1 MADNERV
8 ITTVFR
14 ADISNFSK
22 STQDL
27 NRYVSQV
34 NSEFKL
40 ATSHLGKWS
49 DSTEGLEA
57 KITQLN
63 GVLTAENKKL
73 EMLESSYADLVAEGK
88 ENTKEAQNLATAI
101 NNQRA
106 TVISTAKSVEHYAGS
121 LQELYDAG
129 VDTRQELEQLRKA
142 EIESAKALEKELAE
156 SAKKASE
163 ELDKLNKENEELK
176 ENAKALGGNVL
187 TGFAVGLA
195 GLATACVGVVQG
207 LAGIVEE
214 TKELRTQMGM
224 IETSFSEAG
233 HSAGSAEKTF
243 DELFGVLGD
252 SGKATEASLHLA
264 QVAKNEEELLE
275 YTNILTG
282 VYSKFGDSLPVESM
296 AEAISVSTTLG
307 EVSGTLV
314 DAFEFSGQSIDE
326 HNAKLAEMATAEERS
341 AYIKEEL
348 NKIYAKTGEAY
359 KETNKEVIEANKA
372 QNAYN
377 QAMADIGEKAQPII
391 TQFKTAMVGV
401 LQTVLE
407 KFNEVDIAGLVGQIT
422 NGIEYLTATVLP
434 PLMSGLGWV
443 LDNLNWLVPV
453 MGTVV
458 GLVAGI
464 SGAIKIYNTVVT
476 IAKTVQMAWNL
487 AMTAN
492 PIGLVITAI
501 GLLVTAFVVLWNK
514 CEGFRNFFIGM
525 WESIKKI
532 GSSVAETI
540 GKVFEST
547 INTVKGVI
555 NGVISLIN
563 GAIGAINKISVKIPD
578 WVPDLG
584 GKTIGFNLKKIPK
597 LAEGGVVDKPTLAM
611 VGEAGRE
618 AVMPLEQNTEWIDKL
633 ADKLG
638 SKMGGGNT
646 TNNFNYTFERMETSR
661 LALHKAKIETMRIV
675 GGRA

>member
-49 DSTEGLEA
+49 DSTEGLQA
-57 KITQLN
+57 KLTQLN
-63 GVLTAENKKL
+63 GVLTAEQKKL
-73 EMLESSYADLVAEGK
+73 ENMEQAYADLVAQGK

-106 TVISTAKSVEHYAGS
+106 TVNSTIKNIEHYSES
-121 LQELYDAG
+121 LNELEEAG
-129 VDTRQELEQLRKA
+129 VETR
-142 EIESAKALEKELAE
+142 
-156 SAKKASE
+156 E

-176 ENAKALGGNVL
+176 ENAKAFGGGL
-187 TGFAVGLA
+187 LKGFAVGLA
-195 GLATACVGVVQG
+195 GLAGACVGVVQG

-214 TKELRTQMGM
+214 TKELRTQMGQM
-224 IETSFSEAG
+224 ETAFTEAG
-233 HSAGSAEKTF
+233 LSAESAEGTF

-252 SGKATEASLHLA
+252 SGKATEASLQLG
-264 QVAKNEEELLE
+264 QLAKNEEELLD

-282 VYSKFGDSLPVESM
+282 VYATFGDSLPVEGL
-296 AEAISVSTTLG
+296 AEAMNHTANLGSVQGVLADAL
-307 EVSGTLV
+307 EWSGVNV
-314 DAFEFSGQSIDE
+314 DTFNEQLAGLNTEE
-326 HNAKLAEMATAEERS
+326 ERAKLINDTLNGIYGETAT
-341 AYIKEEL
+341 K
-348 NKIYAKTGEAY
+348 Y
-359 KETNKEVIEANKA
+359 KEVNKEVIEANKA
-372 QNAYN
+372 QNEYN
-377 QAMADIGEKAQPII
+377 KAMADIGAKAQPII

-407 KFNEVDIAGLVGQIT
+407 KFNEVDIAGLVGKIT
-422 NGIEYLTATVLP
+422 SGIQMLTEKVLP
-434 PLMSGLGWV
+434 PLMSGLTWV
-443 LDNLNWLVPV
+443 LDNLNWLAPV
-453 MGTVV
+453 LGTVI
-458 GLVAGI
+458 GLVTGITAG
-464 SGAIKIYNTVVT
+464 IKIYNTVVT
-476 IAKTVQMAWNL
+476 VAKTVQQAWNL
-487 AMTAN
+487 VMTAN

-514 CEGFRNFFIGM
+514 CEGFRNFFINM

-532 GSSVAETI
+532 GSSVAESI
-540 GKVFEST
+540 GNVFKST

-563 GAIGAINKISVKIPD
+563 GAIGAINKISVNIPD
-578 WVPDLG
+578 WVPEFG
-584 GKTIGFNLKKIPK
+584 GKKIGFNIPKIPK
-597 LAEGGVVDKPTLAM
+597 LAEGGIIDKPTLAM

-618 AVMPLEQNTEWIDKL
+618 AVVPLEQNTEWIDKL

-638 SKMGGGNT
+638 SKMGSGNT
-646 TNNFNYTFERMETSR
+646 TNNFNYTFEKMETSR
-661 LALHKAKIETMRIV
+661 LALHKAKMETMRIV
-675 GGRA
+675 GGRV

>member
-1 MADNERV
+1 MAENERV

-49 DSTEGLEA
+49 DSTEGLQA
-57 KITQLN
+57 KLTQLN
-63 GVLTAENKKL
+63 GVLTAEKKKL
-73 EMLESSYADLVAEGK
+73 EGMEEAYADLVAQGK

-106 TVISTAKSVEHYAGS
+106 TVNSTIKNIDHYSES
-121 LQELYDAG
+121 LKELEDAG
-129 VDTRQELEQLRKA
+129 VETR
-142 EIESAKALEKELAE
+142 
-156 SAKKASE
+156 E

-176 ENAKALGGNVL
+176 ENAKALGSGIL
-187 TGFAVGLA
+187 KGFAVGLA
-195 GLATACVGVVQG
+195 GLATACVGVVKG
-207 LAGIVEE
+207 LGSIVEE
-214 TKELRTQMGM
+214 TKELRTQMGQL
-224 IETSFSEAG
+224 ETSFTEAG
-233 HSAGSAEKTF
+233 HSVESSEKTF
-243 DELFGVLGD
+243 SELFGVLGD

-296 AEAISVSTTLG
+296 AEAISVSSTLG

-326 HNAKLAEMATAEERS
+326 HNEKLATMATAEERS

-372 QNAYN
+372 QNEYN

-391 TQFKTAMVGV
+391 TTFKTAMVGV
-401 LQTVLE
+401 LQAVLE
-407 KFNEVDIAGLVGQIT
+407 KFNEVDIEGIVSGISTVIT
-422 NGIEYLTATVLP
+422 ESVTWI
-434 PLMSGLGWV
+434 
-443 LDNLNWLVPV
+443 LDNGDLLKALIIGIGTAFLTWKVAT
-453 MGTVV
+453 MIQTVV
-458 GLVAGI
+458 GAVKAL
-464 SGAIKIYNTVVT
+464 T
-476 IAKTVQMAWNL
+476 IATEGQTIAQRILNGVMK
-487 AMTAN
+487 AN
-492 PIGLVITAI
+492 PIGLVVTAV
-501 GLLVTAFVVLWNK
+501 GLLVTAFALLWNK

-525 WESIKKI
+525 WEKIKTIASGVAGFI
-532 GSSVAETI
+532 GDTFTSVM
-540 GKVFEST
+540 
-547 INTVKGVI
+547 NTVKGVV
-555 NGVISLIN
+555 NGIISLIN
-563 GAIGAINKISVKIPD
+563 GAIGAVNKISVKIPD
-578 WVPDLG
+578 WVPEFG
-584 GKTIGFNLKKIPK
+584 GKKFGFNIPKIPK
-597 LAEGGVVDKPTLAM
+597 LAEGGIVDKPTLAM

-618 AVMPLEQNTEWIDKL
+618 AVVPLENNTEWIDKL

-646 TNNFNYTFERMETSR
+646 TNNFNYTFEKMESSR

>member
-49 DSTEGLEA
+49 DSTEGLQA
-57 KITQLN
+57 KLTQLN
-63 GVLTAENKKL
+63 GVLTAEQKKL
-73 EMLESSYADLVAEGK
+73 ENMEQAYADLVAQGK

-106 TVISTAKSVEHYAGS
+106 TVNSTIKNIEHYSGS
-121 LQELYDAG
+121 LKELEDAG
-129 VDTRQELEQLRKA
+129 VETR
-142 EIESAKALEKELAE
+142 
-156 SAKKASE
+156 E
-163 ELDKLNKENEELK
+163 ELDKLNKETEELK
-176 ENAKALGGNVL
+176 ENANALGGGVL
-187 TGFAVGLA
+187 KGFAVGLA
-195 GLATACVGVVQG
+195 GIAGACVGVVAG
-207 LAGIVEE
+207 LGNIVEE
-214 TKELRTQMGM
+214 TKELRTQMGQL
-224 IETSFSEAG
+224 ETSFTEAG
-233 HSAGSAEKTF
+233 HSVEASEKTF
-243 DELFGVLGD
+243 GDLFGVLGD

-264 QVAKNEEELLE
+264 QVARSEEELLE

-282 VYSKFGDSLPVESM
+282 VYSKFGDSLPVEAM

-326 HNAKLAEMATAEERS
+326 HNAKLATMSTAEERS

-348 NKIYAKTGEAY
+348 NKIYKETGETY
-359 KETNKEVIEANKA
+359 KEVNKDVIEANKA
-372 QNAYN
+372 QNEYN
-377 QAMADIGEKAQPII
+377 QAMADIGKKAQPII
-391 TQFKTAMVGV
+391 TTFKTAMVGV

-407 KFNEVDIAGLVGQIT
+407 KFNEVDIAGLVGNIT
-422 NGIEYLTATVLP
+422 KVIKNLTEKVLP
-434 PLMSGLGWV
+434 PLMSALAWV
-443 LDNLNWLVPV
+443 LDNLNWLAPLL
-453 MGTVV
+453 GTVI
-458 GLVAGI
+458 GLVVGI
-464 SGAIKIYNTVVT
+464 TSAIKIYNTVVT

-492 PIGLVITAI
+492 PIGIVITAI

-514 CEGFRNFFIGM
+514 CDGFRKFFIDM
-525 WESIKKI
+525 FAKIK
-532 GSSVAETI
+532 SVASGVAEFI
-540 GKVFEST
+540 GNIFTS
-547 INTVKGVI
+547 IMNTVKGVI
-555 NGVISLIN
+555 NGIISLIN
-563 GAIGAINKISVKIPD
+563 GAIKAINKISVDIPD
-578 WVPDLG
+578 WVPKYG
-584 GKTIGFNLKKIPK
+584 GRTIGFNLKTIPE
-597 LAEGGVVDKPTLAM
+597 LAEGGIIDKPTLAM

-618 AVMPLEQNTEWIDKL
+618 AVVPLENNTEWIDKL

-638 SKMGGGNT
+638 SKMVGGNT
-646 TNNFNYTFERMETSR
+646 TNNFNYTFEKMETSR
-661 LALHKAKIETMRIV
+661 LALHKAKLETMRIV
-675 GGRA
+675 GGRV

>member
-40 ATSHLGKWS
+40 ATAHLGKWS
-49 DSTEGLEA
+49 DSTEGLQA
-57 KITQLN
+57 KLTQLN
-63 GVLTAENKKL
+63 GVLTAEQKKL
-73 EMLESSYADLVAEGK
+73 ENMEQAYADLVAQGK
-88 ENTKEAQNLATAI
+88 QNTKEAQNLETAI

-106 TVISTAKSVEHYAGS
+106 TVNSTIKNIEHYSES
-121 LQELYDAG
+121 LKELEDAG
-129 VDTRQELEQLRKA
+129 VGTR
-142 EIESAKALEKELAE
+142 
-156 SAKKASE
+156 E

-176 ENAKALGGNVL
+176 ENAKAFGGGL
-187 TGFAVGLA
+187 LKGFAFGLA
-195 GLATACVGVVQG
+195 GIATACVGVVSG

-214 TKELRTQMGM
+214 TKELRTQMGQL
-224 IETSFSEAG
+224 EASFTEAG
-233 HSAGSAEKTF
+233 HSVEASEKTF
-243 DELFGVLGD
+243 GDLYSVLGD
-252 SGKATEASLHLA
+252 SGKATEASLQLG
-264 QVAKNEEELLE
+264 QIAKNEEELLE

-282 VYSKFGDSLPVESM
+282 VYATFGDSLPVEGL
-296 AEAISVSTTLG
+296 AEAMNHTANLGSVQGVLADAL
-307 EVSGTLV
+307 EWSGVNV
-314 DAFEFSGQSIDE
+314 DTFNEQLAGLNTEE
-326 HNAKLAEMATAEERS
+326 ERAKLINDTLNGIYGETAT
-341 AYIKEEL
+341 K
-348 NKIYAKTGEAY
+348 Y
-359 KETNKEVIEANKA
+359 KEVNKEVIEANKA
-372 QNAYN
+372 QNEYN
-377 QAMADIGEKAQPII
+377 KAMADIGEKAQPII

-401 LQTVLE
+401 LQTVME
-407 KFNEVDIAGLVGQIT
+407 KFNEVDIAGLVGKIT
-422 NGIEYLTATVLP
+422 NGIEYLTTTVLP
-434 PLMSGLGWV
+434 PLMTALGWV

-458 GLVAGI
+458 GLISGI
-464 SGAIKIYNTVVT
+464 SAGIKIYNTVVT
-476 IAKTVQMAWNL
+476 IAKTVQQAWNL
-487 AMTAN
+487 VMTAN

-514 CEGFRNFFIGM
+514 CEGFRKFFIKM

-540 GKVFEST
+540 GKVFQST

-563 GAIGAINKISVKIPD
+563 GAIRAINKISVKIPD
-578 WVPDLG
+578 WVPEFG
-584 GKTIGFNLKKIPK
+584 GKTIGFNLKEIPK
-597 LAEGGVVDKPTLAM
+597 LAEGGIIDKPTLAM

-618 AVMPLEQNTEWIDKL
+618 AVVPLENNTEWIDKL

-646 TNNFNYTFERMETSR
+646 TNNFNYTFEKMETSR
-661 LALHKAKIETMRIV
+661 IALHKAQLETRRIV

>member
-49 DSTEGLEA
+49 DSTEGLRA
-57 KITQLN
+57 KLTQLN
-63 GVLTAENKKL
+63 GVLTAEQKKL
-73 EMLESSYADLVAEGK
+73 EMMEQAYADLVAQGK

-106 TVISTAKSVEHYAGS
+106 TVNSTIKNIEHYS
-121 LQELYDAG
+121 ERLNELEEAG
-129 VDTRQELEQLRKA
+129 VETRQ
-142 EIESAKALEKELAE
+142 
-156 SAKKASE
+156 
-163 ELDKLNKENEELK
+163 ELDKLNEENEELK
-176 ENAKALGGNVL
+176 ENAKAFGGGL
-187 TGFAVGLA
+187 LKGFAVGLA
-195 GLATACVGVVQG
+195 GVATACVGVVAG
-207 LAGIVEE
+207 LGNIVEE
-214 TKELRTQMGM
+214 TKELRTQMGQL
-224 IETSFSEAG
+224 EASFTESG
-233 HSAGSAEKTF
+233 HSVEASEKTF
-243 DELFGVLGD
+243 GELFSVLGD
-252 SGKATEASLHLA
+252 SGKATEASLQLG
-264 QVAKNEEELLE
+264 QIAKSEEELLE

-282 VYSKFGDSLPVESM
+282 VYATFGDSLPVEGL
-296 AEAISVSTTLG
+296 AEAMNHTANLGSVQGVLADAL
-307 EVSGTLV
+307 EWSGVNV
-314 DAFEFSGQSIDE
+314 DTFNEQLAGLNTEE
-326 HNAKLAEMATAEERS
+326 ERAKLINETLNGIYGETAT
-341 AYIKEEL
+341 K
-348 NKIYAKTGEAY
+348 Y
-359 KETNKEVIEANKA
+359 KEVNAEVIEANKA
-372 QNAYN
+372 QNEYN
-377 QAMADIGEKAQPII
+377 QAMADIGAKAQPII

-401 LQTVLE
+401 LQAVME
-407 KFNEVDIAGLVGQIT
+407 KFNEVDIAGLVGKIT

-434 PLMSGLGWV
+434 PLMTALGWV
-443 LDNLNWLVPV
+443 MDNLDWLVPV
-453 MGTVV
+453 LGTVI

-514 CEGFRNFFIGM
+514 CEGFRNFFINMFEKIKTVASGVAGFIGDTFK
-525 WESIKKI
+525 SIM
-532 GSSVAETI
+532 
-540 GKVFEST
+540 
-547 INTVKGVI
+547 NTVKGVI
-555 NGVISLIN
+555 NGIISLIN

-578 WVPDLG
+578 WVPEFG
-584 GKTIGFNLKKIPK
+584 GKRFGFNLPKIPK
-597 LAEGGVVDKPTLAM
+597 LAEGGIIDKPTLAM
-611 VGEAGRE
+611 VGDAGRE
-618 AVMPLEQNTEWIDKL
+618 AVVPLENNTEWIDKL

-646 TNNFNYTFERMETSR
+646 TNNFNWTFEKMESSR
-661 LALHKAKIETMRIV
+661 LAMHKAQMETKRIV
-675 GGRA
+675 GGMA

>member
-27 NRYVSQV
+27 NRYVAQV

-49 DSTEGLEA
+49 DSTEGLQA
-57 KITQLN
+57 KLTQLN
-63 GVLTAENKKL
+63 GVLTAEQKKL
-73 EMLESSYADLVAEGK
+73 EMMEKAYADLVSQGK

-106 TVISTAKSVEHYAGS
+106 TVKETEKNIKHYADKLG
-121 LQELYDAG
+121 ELEDAG
-129 VDTRQELEQLRKA
+129 VDTR
-142 EIESAKALEKELAE
+142 
-156 SAKKASE
+156 E
-163 ELDKLNKENEELK
+163 ELDKLNQETEEFK
-176 ENAKALGGNVL
+176 ENAKSLGGNIL
-187 TGFAVGLA
+187 KGFAVGLA
-195 GLATACVGVVQG
+195 GLATACVGVVKG
-207 LAGIVEE
+207 LSSIVEE

-224 IETSFSEAG
+224 MENSFKEAG
-233 HSAGSAEKTF
+233 LSADSAEQTF
-243 DELFGVLGD
+243 DDLFGVLGD

-264 QVAKNEEELLE
+264 QVAKNEEELME

-296 AEAISVSTTLG
+296 AEAINVSSTLG

-314 DAFEFSGQSIDE
+314 DAFEFSGKSIEE
-326 HNAKLAEMATAEERS
+326 HNAKLATMATAEERS

-348 NKIYAKTGEAY
+348 NKIYAETGEAY

-391 TQFKTAMVGV
+391 TTFKTAMVGV

-407 KFNEVDIAGLVGQIT
+407 KFNEVDIAGLVENIT
-422 NGIEYLTATVLP
+422 KVIENLTAKVLP
-434 PLMSGLGWV
+434 PLMSTLTWV

-458 GLVAGI
+458 GLIAGI
-464 SGAIKIYNTVVT
+464 SAGIKIYNTVVT
-476 IAKTVQMAWNL
+476 IAKTVQQAWNL

-525 WESIKKI
+525 WEKIKSIASGVAGFI
-532 GSSVAETI
+532 GDTFKSVM
-540 GKVFEST
+540 
-547 INTVKGVI
+547 NTVKGVI
-555 NGVISLIN
+555 NGVISVIN
-563 GAIGAINKISVKIPD
+563 GAIGAVNKISVKIPD
-578 WVPDLG
+578 WVPEFG
-584 GKTIGFNLKKIPK
+584 GKKFGFNIPKIPK
-597 LAEGGVVDKPTLAM
+597 LAEGGIVDKPTLAM

-618 AVMPLEQNTEWIDKL
+618 AVVPLENNTAWIDKL

-646 TNNFNYTFERMETSR
+646 TNNFNYTFEKMESSR
-661 LALHKAKIETMRIV
+661 LALHKAKMETLRIV

>member
-1 MADNERV
+1 MAENERT

-14 ADISNFSK
+14 ADISNFSQ

-27 NRYVSQV
+27 NRYISSV

-40 ATSHLGKWS
+40 ATSNLGRWS
-49 DSTEGLEA
+49 DSTDGLQA
-57 KITQLN
+57 KLTQLN
-63 GVLTAENKKL
+63 GVLTAEQKKL
-73 EMLESSYADLVAEGK
+73 EQMEQAYADLVAQGK
-88 ENTKEAQNLATAI
+88 ENTREAQNLATAI

-106 TVISTAKSVEHYAGS
+106 TVNSTQKNIEHYTDS
-121 LQELYDAG
+121 LQELEDAG
-129 VDTRQELEQLRKA
+129 VDTRE
-142 EIESAKALEKELAE
+142 ALEK
-156 SAKKASE
+156 
-163 ELDKLNKENEELK
+163 LNRENEEFK
-176 ENAKALGGNVL
+176 ENAKALGGSIL

-195 GLATACVGVVQG
+195 GVATACVGVVKG
-207 LAGIVEE
+207 LSGIVEE

-224 IETSFSEAG
+224 METSFSEAG
-233 HSAGSAEKTF
+233 LSADSAEKTF

-252 SGKATEASLHLA
+252 GGKATEASLHLA
-264 QVAKNEEELLE
+264 QIAKSEEELLE

-296 AEAISVSTTLG
+296 AEAVNVSSTLG
-307 EVSGTLV
+307 TVSGTLV

-326 HNAKLAEMATAEERS
+326 HNEKLATMATAEERS

-348 NKIYAKTGEAY
+348 NKIYAETGKAY

-391 TQFKTAMVGV
+391 TEFKTAMVGV

-407 KFNEVDIAGLVGQIT
+407 KFNEVDIAGLVAKIT
-422 NGIEYLTATVLP
+422 SGIQTLTTNVLP
-434 PLMSGLGWV
+434 PLMTGLSWI
-443 LDNLNWLVPV
+443 LDNLNWLAPV
-453 MGTVV
+453 LGTVV
-458 GLVAGI
+458 GLIAGI

-492 PIGLVITAI
+492 PIGIIITAI

-525 WESIKKI
+525 WEGIKK
-532 GSSVAETI
+532 VASGVGDFFKGIFEGI
-540 GKVFEST
+540 GKF
-547 INTVKGVI
+547 VKGYFNTILKLV
-555 NGVISLIN
+555 N
-563 GAIGAINKISVKIPD
+563 GAIGLVNKIKIPD
-578 WVPDLG
+578 WEIFGDLA
-584 GKTIGFNLKKIPK
+584 GKGINIPKIPL
-597 LAEGGVVDKPTLAM
+597 LAEGGIIDKPTLAM

-618 AVMPLEQNTEWIDKL
+618 AVMPLEHNTDWIDKL
-633 ADKLG
+633 ANTLG
-638 SKMGGGNT
+638 AKMGSGNT
-646 TNNFNYTFERMETSR
+646 TNNFNYTFERMETSKH
-661 LALHKAKIETMRIV
+661 ALHKAQLETKRIV

>member
-1 MADNERV
+1 MAENERV

-49 DSTEGLEA
+49 DSTEGLQA
-57 KITQLN
+57 KLTQLN
-63 GVLTAENKKL
+63 GVLTAEQKKL
-73 EMLESSYADLVAEGK
+73 ENMEQAYADLVAQGK

-106 TVISTAKSVEHYAGS
+106 TVNTTIKNIDHYSES
-121 LQELYDAG
+121 LKELKDAG
-129 VDTRQELEQLRKA
+129 VETR
-142 EIESAKALEKELAE
+142 
-156 SAKKASE
+156 E
-163 ELDKLNKENEELK
+163 ELDKLNKEQEEMK
-176 ENAKALGGNVL
+176 ENAKAFGGGL
-187 TGFAVGLA
+187 LKGFAVGLA
-195 GLATACVGVVQG
+195 GLATACVGVIQG
-207 LAGIVEE
+207 LGNIVEE

-224 IETSFSEAG
+224 LETSFTEAG
-233 HSAGSAEKTF
+233 HSVESSEKTF
-243 DELFGVLGD
+243 NELFGVLGD

-264 QVAKNEEELLE
+264 QVANSEKELME

-282 VYSKFGDSLPVESM
+282 VYSKFGDSLPVEAM

-326 HNAKLAEMATAEERS
+326 HNAKLATMSTEEERS

-359 KETNKEVIEANKA
+359 KETNKELIEANKA

-377 QAMADIGEKAQPII
+377 QAMADIADKAQPII
-391 TQFKTAMVGV
+391 TKFKTAMVGV

-407 KFNEVDIAGLVGQIT
+407 KFNEVDIAGLVGNIT
-422 NGIEYLTATVLP
+422 KVIENLTAKVLP
-434 PLMSGLGWV
+434 PLMSALTWV
-443 LDNLNWLVPV
+443 LDNLNWLAPV
-453 MGTVV
+453 LGTVI

-476 IAKTVQMAWNL
+476 VARTVQMAWNL

-501 GLLVTAFVVLWNK
+501 GLFVGAIALLWTK
-514 CEGFRNFFIGM
+514 CDGFRKFFTNM
-525 WESIKKI
+525 WDGIKKVA
-532 GSSVAETI
+532 SSTMEFL
-540 GKVFEST
+540 GKVFSGIINLYKGYINGIISG
-547 INTVKGVI
+547 INT
-555 NGVISLIN
+555 
-563 GAIGAINKISVKIPD
+563 AIGLLNKIKIPD
-578 WVPDLG
+578 WEIFG
-584 GKTIGFNLKKIPK
+584 SYAGKGINIPKIPK
-597 LAEGGVVDKPTLAM
+597 LAEGGIVDKPTLAM

-618 AVMPLEQNTEWIDKL
+618 AVVPLENNTEWIDKL

-646 TNNFNYTFERMETSR
+646 TNNFNYTFEKMETSR
-661 LALHKAKIETMRIV
+661 LALHKAKLETMRIV

>member
-1 MADNERV
+1 MPDNERV
-8 ITTVFR
+8 VTTVFR

-49 DSTEGLEA
+49 DSTEGLQA
-57 KITQLN
+57 KLTQLN
-63 GVLTAENKKL
+63 GVLTAEQKKL
-73 EMLESSYADLVAEGK
+73 ANMEQAYADLVAQGK

-101 NNQRA
+101 NNQ
-106 TVISTAKSVEHYAGS
+106 SAKVNETKKNIDHYTDS
-121 LQELYDAG
+121 LKELEDAG
-129 VDTRQELEQLRKA
+129 VETR
-142 EIESAKALEKELAE
+142 
-156 SAKKASE
+156 E

-195 GLATACVGVVQG
+195 GIATACVGVVQG

-224 IETSFSEAG
+224 METTFTEAG
-233 HSAGSAEKTF
+233 LPAESARKTY
-243 DELFGVLGD
+243 DELFSVLGD

-264 QVAKNEEELLE
+264 QVAKNEKELLE

-326 HNAKLAEMATAEERS
+326 HNKKLESMATAEERS

-348 NKIYAKTGEAY
+348 QKIYAETGESY
-359 KETNKEVIEANKA
+359 KEMNKDVIEANKA
-372 QNAYN
+372 QNEYN
-377 QAMADIGEKAQPII
+377 QAMADIGAKAQPII

-407 KFNEVDIAGLVGQIT
+407 KFNEVDIAGLVEKIT
-422 NGIEYLTATVLP
+422 NGIEYLTVTVLP

-443 LDNLNWLVPV
+443 LDNLNWLAPV
-453 MGTVV
+453 LGTVI

-476 IAKTVQMAWNL
+476 VARTVQMAWNL

-501 GLLVTAFVVLWNK
+501 GLLVGAFVVLWNK

-525 WESIKKI
+525 WEKIKSI
-532 GSSVAETI
+532 GSSVAESI
-540 GKVFEST
+540 GNVFTST
-547 INTVKGVI
+547 INTVKGII

-563 GAIGAINKISVKIPD
+563 GAIGAINKISVKIPN
-578 WVPDLG
+578 WVPDFG

-597 LAEGGVVDKPTLAM
+597 LAEGAIIDKPTLAM

-618 AVMPLEQNTEWIDKL
+618 AVMPLENNTAWIDKL

-646 TNNFNYTFERMETSR
+646 TNNFHYTFEKMESSR
-661 LALHKAKIETMRIV
+661 LALHKAKLETMRIV

>member
-1 MADNERV
+1 MAENERT

-27 NRYVSQV
+27 NRYVSNV
-34 NSEFKL
+34 NSQFKL
-40 ATSHLGKWS
+40 ATSELGRWS
-49 DSTEGLEA
+49 DSTDGLQA
-57 KITQLN
+57 KLTQLN
-63 GVLTAENKKL
+63 GVLTAEQKRL
-73 EMLESSYADLVAEGK
+73 EMMENAYADLVAQGK
-88 ENTKEAQNLATAI
+88 ENTKEAEDLATAL

-106 TVISTAKSVEHYAGS
+106 TVKETEKNINHYTDK
-121 LQELYDAG
+121 LKELEDAG
-129 VDTRQELEQLRKA
+129 VETR
-142 EIESAKALEKELAE
+142 
-156 SAKKASE
+156 E

-176 ENAKALGGNVL
+176 ENAKKLGGSIL

-195 GLATACVGVVQG
+195 GLAGACVGVVKG

-224 IETSFSEAG
+224 VETTFAEAG
-233 HSAGSAEKTF
+233 LSADSAEKTF

-296 AEAISVSTTLG
+296 AEAVNVSSTLG
-307 EVSGTLV
+307 TISGTLV

-326 HNAKLAEMATAEERS
+326 HNAKLAEMTTAEERS
-341 AYIKEEL
+341 AYIKGEL
-348 NKIYAKTGEAY
+348 NKIYAETGEAY

-372 QNAYN
+372 QNEYN

-407 KFNEVDIAGLVGQIT
+407 KFNEVDIAGLVGNIT
-422 NGIEYLTATVLP
+422 SAIEVLTVKVLP
-434 PLMSGLGWV
+434 PLMSALSWV
-443 LDNLNWLVPV
+443 LDNLNWLAPV
-453 MGTVV
+453 LGTVI
-458 GLVAGI
+458 GLVGGI
-464 SGAIKIYNTVVT
+464 VGAIKLYNTVVT

-525 WESIKKI
+525 FEKIKAI

-540 GKVFEST
+540 GNVFKST

-563 GAIGAINKISVKIPD
+563 GAIGAINKISVDIPD
-578 WVPDLG
+578 WVPEFG
-584 GKTIGFNLKKIPK
+584 GRRIGFNIPKIPK
-597 LAEGGVVDKPTLAM
+597 LAEGAIIDKPTLAM

-618 AVMPLEQNTEWIDKL
+618 AVMPLENNTAWIDEL
-633 ADKLG
+633 ATKIG
-638 SKMGGGNT
+638 AKVGGGNT

-661 LALHKAKIETMRIV
+661 VALHKAQLETRRIV
-675 GGRA
+675 GGKA

>member
-49 DSTEGLEA
+49 DSTEGLQA
-57 KITQLN
+57 KLTQLN
-63 GVLTAENKKL
+63 GVLTAEQKKL
-73 EMLESSYADLVAEGK
+73 ENMEQAYADLVAQGK

-106 TVISTAKSVEHYAGS
+106 TVNSTIKNIEHYSGS
-121 LQELYDAG
+121 LKELEDAG
-129 VDTRQELEQLRKA
+129 VETR
-142 EIESAKALEKELAE
+142 
-156 SAKKASE
+156 E
-163 ELDKLNKENEELK
+163 ELDKLNKEQEELK
-176 ENAKALGGNVL
+176 ENAKALGGGIL
-187 TGFAVGLA
+187 KGFAVGLA
-195 GLATACVGVVQG
+195 GLAGACVGVVTG

-214 TKELRTQMGM
+214 TKELRTQMGQL
-224 IETSFSEAG
+224 ETSFTEAG
-233 HSAGSAEKTF
+233 HSVEASEKTF

-264 QVAKNEEELLE
+264 QVAKSEEELLE

-296 AEAISVSTTLG
+296 AEAINVSSTLG
-307 EVSGTLV
+307 TVSGTLV

-326 HNAKLAEMATAEERS
+326 HNKKLESMATAEERS

-348 NKIYAKTGEAY
+348 NKIYAETGEAY

-372 QNAYN
+372 QNEYN

-407 KFNEVDIAGLVGQIT
+407 KFNEVDIAGLVGKIT
-422 NGIEYLTATVLP
+422 SVIQTLTETVLP
-434 PLMSGLGWV
+434 PLMSALSWV
-443 LDNLNWLVPV
+443 LDNLNWLAPV
-453 MGTVV
+453 LGTVI

-476 IAKTVQMAWNL
+476 IAKTVQQAWNL

-525 WESIKKI
+525 FDKIKTVASNA
-532 GSSVAETI
+532 GSFIKGIFEGIANTI
-540 GKVFEST
+540 
-547 INTVKGVI
+547 KGVF
-555 NGVISLIN
+555 NGIISAIN
-563 GAIGAINKISVKIPD
+563 GAIGAINKISVDIPD
-578 WVPDLG
+578 WVPKFG
-584 GKTIGFNLKKIPK
+584 GKTIGFNIPKIPM
-597 LAEGGVVDKPTLAM
+597 LAEGAIIDKPTLAM
-611 VGEAGRE
+611 VGEAGKE
-618 AVMPLEQNTEWIDKL
+618 AVVPLENNTEWIDKL

-661 LALHKAKIETMRIV
+661 LALHKAKMETMRIV